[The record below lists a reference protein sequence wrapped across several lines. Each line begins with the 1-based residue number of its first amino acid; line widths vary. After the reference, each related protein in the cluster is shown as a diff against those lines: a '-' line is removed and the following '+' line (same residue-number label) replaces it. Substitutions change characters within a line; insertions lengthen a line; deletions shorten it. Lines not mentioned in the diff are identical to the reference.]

1 MEREINKV
9 SFLKNPKREKTKFF
23 CKKIFVFSLR
33 RPARGSSQREKEIFF
48 AKKFLFLSFRDFSI
62 MILYLFH
69 VPLFLLFSNVSS
81 SITIMAFFERTYKP
95 FLQTTVVLS
104 ASLAGLF
111 LLKAYSWMTHGVD
124 PMLYWIIV
132 GTFLL
137 FYALFNSI
145 LSLNADDITAYW
157 SQSTGG
163 YAVLLMISSGCAW
176 LLSGKSIGEADS
188 FRWIFMVLTFGY
200 LLFLCITRFVRKI
213 VRTAQREDQKWV
225 DRTK

>member
-1 MEREINKV
+1 
-9 SFLKNPKREKTKFF
+9 
-23 CKKIFVFSLR
+23 
-33 RPARGSSQREKEIFF
+33 
-48 AKKFLFLSFRDFSI
+48 
-62 MILYLFH
+62 
-69 VPLFLLFSNVSS
+69 
-81 SITIMAFFERTYKP
+81 MAFFERTYKP
-95 FLQTTVVLS
+95 FLQTIVVLG
-104 ASLAGLF
+104 ASLAGLC
-111 LLKAYSWMTHGVD
+111 LLKGYSWMVQGVD
-124 PMLYWIIV
+124 PMLYWIIA

-145 LSLNADDITAYW
+145 LSLNADNITTYW

-163 YAVLLMISSGCAW
+163 YAVLLVVSSCVAW
-176 LLSGKSIGEADS
+176 LFSGKTIGEADS